1 MSFQIY
7 VGMQNTFR
15 NENCVTPLF
24 KNLWIVSNSLFNWK
38 SRYFIKKSLH
48 STQVILEFLQASVVI
63 LMITFSKKLKKL
75 FPKQALWISFDY
87 GCCSFHLI

>member
-15 NENCVTPLF
+15 NQNCVTPLF

-63 LMITFSKKLKKL
+63 LMITLSKKTEVVVSQTSTL
-75 FPKQALWISFDY
+75 D
-87 GCCSFHLI
+87 LIWLRLL